1 MSATL
6 SNKLALNLL
15 LVKQASAAVD
25 PNDAID
31 NYMKGR
37 IDSGLR
43 AIPAKPVVSQ
53 VAPKTNESWFQKFKN
68 LFSKSAPP
76 PTAAAGAQPMG
87 KSGSVQ
93 LTGYGPLVARIL
105 CGVDDAHREALAMA
119 KSAAPLDSAGFS
131 SWSGAAPTGWG
142 ATFTQANP
150 SISPVSLGGTSQMGV
165 KALAAA
171 GKLGRFG
178 RFLRSPWTLLGTGL
192 LGAAGTIGGGI
203 YNRSKGRYEGAS
215 QVSNSVVDHISGM
228 KDPGFLG
235 SLFGAPKRKDLM
247 QTFLSQMQAMNPQFA
262 ERWAQESPNLNR
274 FVSSLQSPT

>member
-37 IDSGLR
+37 VDSGLR
-43 AIPAKPVVSQ
+43 AIPAKPVVPQ

-68 LFSKSAPP
+68 LFSRSTPP
-76 PTAAAGAQPMG
+76 PAAAGTQPMG
-87 KSGSVQ
+87 KSGSAR
-93 LTGYGPLVARIL
+93 LAGYGPLVARIL
-105 CGVDDAHREALAMA
+105 CGVDNLHQAELGAMA
-119 KSAAPLDSAGFS
+119 KFANQNFTTAGQYPLSTTVLGNWDRAADLAKPVNALTT
-131 SWSGAAPTGWG
+131 GAK
-142 ATFTQANP
+142 
-150 SISPVSLGGTSQMGV
+150 PVSTLM
-165 KALAAA
+165 A
-171 GKLGRFG
+171 GAKTLGRFG
-178 RFLRSPWTLLGTGL
+178 RFIRSPWTLLGTGL
-192 LGAAGTIGGGI
+192 LGAAGTIGSGI
-203 YNRSKGRYEGAS
+203 YNRNKGRYEGAS
-215 QVSNSVVDHISGM
+215 QVSNNVVDYIGGM

-235 SLFGAPKRKDLM
+235 SLLGAPKRKDLM
-247 QTFLSQMQAMNPQFA
+247 QTFLAQMQAMNPQFA